1 MPLFEYRCDNCQK
14 KFALLE
20 GVTAE
25 KVKRLCPH
33 CGGKKL
39 TKLISRVARPPK
51 GEDDFGDLGD
61 MDEGDL
67 GGDMGGDDF
76 GDLE

>member
-1 MPLFEYRCDNCQK
+1 MPLFEYRCDECKK

-25 KVKRLCPH
+25 KVKRVCPK

-39 TKLISRVARPPK
+39 TKLMSRVARPPK
-51 GEDDFGDLGD
+51 GEDSVEDSDLEG
-61 MDEGDL
+61 MEDEGDL
-67 GGDMGGDDF
+67 GEDF
-76 GDLE
+76 GDDEDL